1 MAPGTGDA
9 ASRLRG
15 GATGTAINMYQKEEA
30 STFVHSQTP
39 DTQVWDACAFMM
51 TPYSHSRLDVCK
63 INCLDS
69 STWGR
74 PFPYSVFGFGH
85 ETCLCQQDITLHNQR
100 PGKLLCPETPYLCF
114 RLGVIVE
121 NIVPWKVI
129 VPWNSLSVPPYLFLV
144 LCEWAHA
151 TLLNNEFVVT
161 SSPHHT
167 SDTEPV
173 ATCMSVTTPPYSFP
187 VQLTQIELL
196 SWLPELWEII
206 NCFVLSK

>member
-39 DTQVWDACAFMM
+39 DTQVWDARAFMM

-100 PGKLLCPETPYLCF
+100 PGKLLCPETCP
-114 RLGVIVE
+114 
-121 NIVPWKVI
+121 
-129 VPWNSLSVPPYLFLV
+129 PPYLFLV

-167 SDTEPV
+167 GDTEPV

-206 NCFVLSK
+206 NCVVLSK